1 MQNIGKLFVIVFPNA
16 VCLLYCST
24 KTLPDEKETVN
35 NTVKSEVNEGTQEK
49 SEVLSTDTPLNNS
62 ELNKIDSVLNKNI
75 NENDNTVNKD
85 ILQSSLEVVDFPQK
99 DMETV
104 WNKDVDVTNT
114 LFPNSQSLVTQKVEE
129 QEVNNMSVT
138 ESIVTVQLEQLRLNE
153 EENNK
158 SDESRNEWY
167 VADQFKNLFFLL

>member
-1 MQNIGKLFVIVFPNA
+1 M
-16 VCLLYCST
+16 CLLHCST
-24 KTLPDEKETVN
+24 KTLPDEKEIVN
-35 NTVKSEVNEGTQEK
+35 NTVKSEVNEGTQEE
-49 SEVLSTDTPLNNS
+49 SEVVSTDTPSNNS
-62 ELNKIDSVLNKNI
+62 ELNKIDSVLNKDT

-85 ILQSSLEVVDFPQK
+85 ILQPSLEVIDSPQE

-114 LFPNSQSLVTQKVEE
+114 LFPNSQSLVTQKVDE
-129 QEVNNMSVT
+129 QEVINMSVT

-158 SDESRNEWY
+158 SDESHNEWC
-167 VADQFKNLFFLL
+167 VTDQFRNLFFLL